1 MLPSFVSR
9 FRVVF
14 VLSVGILVGAV
25 SCSPED
31 SGKKTSGGGTWKAEI
46 TENSIGMKLAHIPA
60 GSFLMGSTDADPTA
74 DPEEFPQHEVTIGK
88 SFEIGVTEVTLGQ
101 FRRFM
106 VDTGYV
112 TEAEEDPLGG
122 WVIQPTTR
130 EPKQVKGANWRAC
143 GFEQDDDHPV
153 ILVSWV
159 DAEEFCAWLSRKEG
173 RTYRLPTEA
182 EWEYA
187 CRAGTTTRYWF
198 GDDPSGLVEVANV
211 ADQSL
216 RGVVAKMPSL
226 APWRDGFPFT
236 APVGQFRPNPAGLQD
251 VYGNV
256 WEWCAD
262 WHDPEYY
269 ARSPKKNPKGP
280 DSGEMRV
287 IRGGG
292 WYDGPARQRSAQRAW
307 FFPVFRYCQ
316 LSGFRVVREIES

>member
-1 MLPSFVSR
+1 
-9 FRVVF
+9 
-14 VLSVGILVGAV
+14 
-25 SCSPED
+25 
-31 SGKKTSGGGTWKAEI
+31 
-46 TENSIGMKLAHIPA
+46 MKLAHIPA